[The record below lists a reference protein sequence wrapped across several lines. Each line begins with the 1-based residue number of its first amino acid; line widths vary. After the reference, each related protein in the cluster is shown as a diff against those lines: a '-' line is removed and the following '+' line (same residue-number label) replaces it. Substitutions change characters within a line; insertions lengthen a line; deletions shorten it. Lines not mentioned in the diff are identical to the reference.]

1 MPESHTT
8 GKRSTNRG
16 THLIPKRIL
25 ILGATGLLGK
35 ALVEE
40 WDFDE
45 VTGASSRDADIRD
58 RARLRALFART
69 RPQWTVLSAAYTDV
83 DGCEKNPEMAH
94 QMNCAGAGNVAR
106 AARECGSRLLF
117 VSTDYV
123 FDGKK
128 TTPYET
134 SDMPNVY
141 GRAKAAGEAMVR
153 AILPEAC
160 IARTSWLF
168 GVAGKCFPNTI
179 LRLAEE
185 RREISV
191 VADQHGSPTFN
202 RDLARAIVHL
212 CRCDAR
218 CTLHVTNSG
227 HCSWHEFA
235 EELVRGAGRTE
246 VTVKPISS
254 EEFARPAARPKN
266 SVLSPA
272 SLRQRYGIT
281 LPPWQEAVQR
291 YLHEKSHG
299 SLAQENRSG
308 CAFAS
313 VPGFDDEGAKS

>member
-1 MPESHTT
+1 M
-8 GKRSTNRG
+8 
-16 THLIPKRIL
+16 IPRRIL
-25 ILGATGLLGK
+25 IIGATGLLGK

-40 WDFDE
+40 WGFDE
-45 VTGASSRDADIRD
+45 VTGTSSRDADVRD
-58 RARLRALFART
+58 AGQLRALFVRT
-69 RPQWTVLSAAYTDV
+69 RPQWTVLAAACADV

-94 QMNCAGAGNVAR
+94 QVNCAGAGNVAR
-106 AARECGSRLLF
+106 AAREGGSRLLF

-123 FDGKK
+123 FNGKK

-134 SDMPNVY
+134 SDLPRPINVY
-141 GRAKAAGEAMVR
+141 GRTKAAGEALVR

-179 LRLAEE
+179 LRVATEQQ
-185 RREISV
+185 EISV
-191 VADQHGSPTFN
+191 VADQRGSPTFN

-218 CTLHVTNSG
+218 GTLHVTNSG

-235 EELVRGAGRTE
+235 EELVRGAGLTG
-246 VTVKPISS
+246 VTVKPIGTA
-254 EEFARPAARPKN
+254 EFARPAARPKN

-272 SLRQRYGIT
+272 SLQQRYGIT

-291 YLHEKSHG
+291 YLLEKSRG
-299 SLAQENRSG
+299 SVAQERRAD
-308 CAFAS
+308 CQFAS
-313 VPGFDDEGAKS
+313 VPGLGVEGAKS